1 MKFSKEKKIQS
12 KSNTIVKLIF
22 LVVIFFILGIW
33 TEKYNLFKKPHLF
46 FTKIYENL
54 YSKIVSR
61 AYDID
66 TIVIDIN
73 YKNFEKIKNSR
84 DIALKNEY
92 LRPSDVKWSSGNLV
106 YKNQKNKIRIRLKG
120 MLGDHWKHPYKWS
133 FYVKIDDDNPSIFN
147 LRRFTLQPPHTLNYL
162 QEWLFMMALKKEGLI
177 YHRTRFVELIVNG
190 NKYGLYTLQ
199 ERSMKELIENN
210 KRREGPV
217 INFSNHERLN
227 EHINF
232 DKIGANKINDY
243 FWRSEIRPIQF
254 KKSQKGTVQ
263 EKYLNKAISLLEL
276 FRSKKLSVN
285 EVFDLDQFAKL
296 MAIRAVFGS
305 TEFHVDDMKFYYN
318 PVSNLLEP
326 ISK

>member
-1 MKFSKEKKIQS
+1 M
-12 KSNTIVKLIF
+12 
-22 LVVIFFILGIW
+22 VIFFILGIW
-33 TEKYNLFKKPHLF
+33 TEKYKLFKKPHLF

-92 LRPSDVKWSSGNLV
+92 LRPTDVKWSSGNLV

-177 YHRTRFVELIVNG
+177 YHRTRSVS
-190 NKYGLYTLQ
+190 YTHLTLPT
-199 ERSMKELIENN
+199 S
-210 KRREGPV
+210 G
-217 INFSNHERLN
+217 
-227 EHINF
+227 
-232 DKIGANKINDY
+232 
-243 FWRSEIRPIQF
+243 
-254 KKSQKGTVQ
+254 
-263 EKYLNKAISLLEL
+263 
-276 FRSKKLSVN
+276 
-285 EVFDLDQFAKL
+285 
-296 MAIRAVFGS
+296 
-305 TEFHVDDMKFYYN
+305 
-318 PVSNLLEP
+318 
-326 ISK
+326 